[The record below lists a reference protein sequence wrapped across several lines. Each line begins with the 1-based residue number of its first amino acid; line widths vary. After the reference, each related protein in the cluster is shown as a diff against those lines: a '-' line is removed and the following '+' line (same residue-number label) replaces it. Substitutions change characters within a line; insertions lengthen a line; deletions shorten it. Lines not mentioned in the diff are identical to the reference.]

1 MNTADIVKIVKKH
14 KGPVFVGVCLRDDVV
29 YMQAVKADLLYHLES
44 IGDDQAHRPSDQA
57 RQALAGLQDR
67 QLR

>member
-44 IGDDQAHRPSDQA
+44 IGDDQAEVFLKDGDLYFTSA
-57 RQALAGLQDR
+57 S
-67 QLR
+67 